1 MDFLQLA
8 ADRYSVR
15 KFKDTPVPRELID
28 KVLKAGQLAPTA
40 CNFQP
45 QKILVVSSAEG
56 LAKLKKCTECHFN
69 APAALIICYDRTAC
83 WKRPYDGHDSGDIDA
98 SIVTTHMMLE
108 AAELGVGSTWVMYF
122 IPEAVK
128 TEFGLPEN
136 WEPTAILVM
145 GHPSEQCTPSG
156 MHSKRKEL
164 DETVQFV

>member
-15 KFKDTPVPRELID
+15 KFKDAPVPRELID

-69 APAALIICYDRTAC
+69 APLAMIVCNDGSRSWT
-83 WKRPYDGHDSGDIDA
+83 RPFDGKSSGDVDA
-98 SIVTTHMMLE
+98 SIVTTHLTL
-108 AAELGVGSTWVMYF
+108 AAADLGLGSTWVMYF
-122 IPEAVK
+122 KPDAVK
-128 TEFGLPEN
+128 AEFALPEGI
-136 WEPTAILVM
+136 EPVAILPM
-145 GHPSEQCTPSG
+145 GYPADDAVPAPRHTQFRDE
-156 MHSKRKEL
+156 KEIV
-164 DETVQFV
+164 EYR